1 MIRFQYAIFA
11 MLICVF
17 SFTGNAQLSNYPQ
30 YDVSEGNI
38 RVTFITSQIIRIQ
51 QSSERTFNIMQ
62 VPDSLRD
69 NISVKV
75 LRVEDRLRLDS
86 DFFTMEYIPGMKK
99 TTPNNPFILSKLTK
113 EKIFPLSQN
122 ALQSYGGNSGLLVL
136 ENIHGEYFSST
147 VPVTYDRLVLISPNN
162 FISVK
167 KVLFALT
174 GKEMVPAFEVCKEPQ
189 VFFHPA
195 KGRAIMSISS
205 AEGQNVHYTVD
216 GSMPDYTSSIYINPD
231 TLRHSVQVNA
241 FAEGVDC
248 MPSAIATAQI
258 VMSKARSITWRYPY
272 SPDFCGFGE
281 FALLDGV
288 KGDKH
293 DFSHN
298 WIGIPQYDAVATVE
312 LNRTMDLCMLE
323 ISFFQQSDTGI
334 FLPEKVIIEVSRD
347 GRRFQQVY
355 RQRIKNVDSPYP
367 MWTHNIIA
375 RFRPREVKYIRITA
389 VQCEDNALTD
399 KILQGKSWIFMDE
412 LRYEKGVM
420 K

>member
-11 MLICVF
+11 MFICVF
-17 SFTGNAQLSNYPQ
+17 SFTGNAQVDNYPQ
-30 YDVSEGNI
+30 YDISEGNI

-51 QSSERTFNIMQ
+51 QSSERTFNTMQ

-86 DFFTMEYIPGMKK
+86 EFFTLEYIPGTKK
-99 TTPNNPFILSKLTK
+99 TTPNNPIIVSKITK
-113 EKIFPLSQN
+113 VKIYPLSQD
-122 ALQSYGGNSGLLVL
+122 ALQSYEGNSGLLVL
-136 ENIHGEYFSST
+136 ENIHSEYFPST
-147 VPVTYDRLVLISPNN
+147 VPVTCDRLVLISPNN

-167 KVLFALT
+167 KILFTLT
-174 GKEMVPAFEVCKEPQ
+174 GKEMVPTFEACKEPQ

-195 KGRAIMSISS
+195 KGKAILNISS
-205 AEGQNVHYTVD
+205 VEGQNVHYTVD
-216 GSMPDYTSSIYINPD
+216 GTLPDFTSTIYSNPD
-231 TLRHSVQVNA
+231 TLCYSVRVNA

-258 VMSKARSITWRYPY
+258 VMSKARSIEWRYPY

-288 KGDKH
+288 KGNKR

-298 WIGIPQYDAVATVE
+298 WIGIPEYDAVATVE
-312 LNRTMDLCMLE
+312 LNRKMDLCMLG

-347 GRRFQQVY
+347 GRRYQQVY

-389 VQCEDNALTD
+389 IQCEHNILTN
-399 KILQGKSWIFMDE
+399 KSLQGKSWIFMDE
-412 LRYEKGVM
+412 LRYEKRA
-420 K
+420 KK